1 MLSNEKEMKGK
12 KRAEGKRGCEKQEE
26 GKKKRIVQRNKSSL
40 LKKSGD
46 FFFFIQISLEDTNKK
61 VPFLYMFLCV
71 LVPFYNLNQ
80 VTLVVKQLL
89 LSRKCLYLSSI
100 HQTFDFYR
108 HVISRR

>member
-46 FFFFIQISLEDTNKK
+46 FFFIQISLEDTNKK
-61 VPFLYMFLCV
+61 VPFLYMFLYV
-71 LVPFYNLNQ
+71 LVPFYNLNR

-100 HQTFDFYR
+100 HQTLDFYR
-108 HVISRR
+108 RVISRR